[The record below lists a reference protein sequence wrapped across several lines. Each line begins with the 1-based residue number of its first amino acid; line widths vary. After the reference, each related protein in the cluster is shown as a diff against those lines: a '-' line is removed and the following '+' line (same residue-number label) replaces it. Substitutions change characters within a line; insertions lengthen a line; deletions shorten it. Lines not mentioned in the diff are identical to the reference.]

1 MVATISQVGSQKSGR
16 PLVSAETVPLSEL
29 RKAASQRHLY
39 AILDACDAPV
49 VPPKVNEL
57 GEENGVSLYRGEAE
71 EDYWAIAPYLVR
83 VDAATLEWIIA
94 ALWKEPWGVFAVADS
109 TLELLR
115 THFRKILIAELPDS
129 KKVYFRFYD
138 PRVLRLFLPTC
149 TDEQIKEFFGP
160 VRSYLANGEGGDSL
174 EQFLGPLR

>member
-1 MVATISQVGSQKSGR
+1 MGATISQFGSQKSSR

-29 RKAASQRHLY
+29 QKVASRRQLY
-39 AILDACDAPV
+39 AILDACDSPTI
-49 VPPKVNEL
+49 PPKVKEL
-57 GEENGVSLYRGEAE
+57 GEENAISLYRGEAE

-83 VDAATLEWIIA
+83 VDAATLEWIMA

-115 THFRKILIAELPDS
+115 THFRKMLIAELPDS

-149 TDEQIKEFFGP
+149 TDEQVKEFFGP
-160 VRSYLANGEGGDSL
+160 VRSYLVNGKRSDSL
-174 EQFLGPLR
+174 EQFLGPQR